1 MRKLLSI
8 LVALSLCASFASLS
22 LAEEETREVIF
33 WHAMG
38 GVNGEMI
45 TQLTDEYNETLGK
58 EQGIHVTAIFQGLYA
73 DMRTKFMGA
82 IQAQDMA
89 NLPDIVQMGASAL
102 GMMQEVQEVVWFE
115 DILAMDTTM
124 KLEDFEPK
132 FVRSFSAEGRALGV
146 PFASSTVILYYNE
159 DMLREAGIEAPPA
172 TLAEMGEAA
181 AKLYKEENGE
191 PVQWGFVCQPGSWFM
206 SSWIGMQ
213 ASSEGNYSYIG
224 NNADGREGVMTQVV
238 FDEEGTMKRFLEN
251 YKAACEAGH
260 FKVTST
266 NDLEE
271 FAAGKVAMYI
281 GSTSAFASV
290 LQTVGDKFSFGCA
303 FMPTV
308 TAEDVGGVAAGGS
321 SLYLLNRGDE
331 QKMTDALR
339 FLEYMTSAET
349 QFKWHEGT
357 GYFPVNVNAYDLPQ
371 MAERL
376 EQYPQVQVMIDQLQ
390 ASDPHVQEPLTGVS
404 GTIDSSF
411 MENILGVVTDELT
424 IDEAVENMADEIN
437 EALEAYLQT
446 LG

>member
-224 NNADGREGVMTQVV
+224 NTADGREGVMTQVV

-308 TAEDVGGVAAGGS
+308 TAEDVGGVAAGPAAPLFVCLPRFDVGS
-321 SLYLLNRGDE
+321 NLSQLLTIPDYILFGIIGIIVEDIE
-331 QKMTDALR
+331 ASTAL
-339 FLEYMTSAET
+339 
-349 QFKWHEGT
+349 
-357 GYFPVNVNAYDLPQ
+357 NAILHQYSDIIVG
-371 MAERL
+371 RL
-376 EQYPQVQVMIDQLQ
+376 GIPYRDR
-390 ASDPHVQEPLTGVS
+390 GVS
-404 GTIDSSF
+404 IISLAVDGSREAISAMT
-411 MENILGVVTDELT
+411 EKLGQLNKVSVNSVITG
-424 IDEAVENMADEIN
+424 M
-437 EALEAYLQT
+437 
-446 LG
+446 